1 MHVLQGGI
9 GRSIY
14 MMCNE
19 TSVTLVMELSNS
31 SKEARHAAFI
41 KSLLLL

>member
-14 MMCNE
+14 MMHNE
-19 TSVTLVMELSNS
+19 TSVTLVMELHGVTVQRRLDALCS
-31 SKEARHAAFI
+31 
-41 KSLLLL
+41 